1 MLEKWRQR
9 CWFKSADKLGRCGPG
24 IEWPTLVGYTQHVL
38 VPEQITGWLPVTP
51 EMPHID
57 RPQQLNHLLYIL
69 KVTCVQAKRLRSI
82 RHGCETS
89 WVVLRCL
96 ALGGWQWILWGPVG
110 FWGLWPP
117 WIGFFFG
124 MSQRLGTGE
133 FAGQVNALSCA
144 DWHWGMPLT
153 GGLLLGPQHCFGWLC
168 VSIVKMQHPHECQDP
183 GFPSRILTLH
193 WMICVLLC
201 LLWVLMFLLIAV
213 YHVPQTTACLQ
224 HTSDRSTWS
233 LSYSYSWLGLG
244 TETTWLSLGT
254 FCGLG
259 LKYFTWRPPLPPW
272 YLLRSLEVTLGS

>member
-117 WIGFFFG
+117 WIGLFLACPKDWELG
-124 MSQRLGTGE
+124 NLQARLTLWAVQTGIGE
-133 FAGQVNALSCA
+133 CRWQEVYFLVHSIVLVGCVCQLSKCSIHMNVRTRDFPA
-144 DWHWGMPLT
+144 EYWHWT
-153 GGLLLGPQHCFGWLC
+153 GWSVFYFVCY
-168 VSIVKMQHPHECQDP
+168 
-183 GFPSRILTLH
+183 GF
-193 WMICVLLC
+193 
-201 LLWVLMFLLIAV
+201 
-213 YHVPQTTACLQ
+213 
-224 HTSDRSTWS
+224 
-233 LSYSYSWLGLG
+233 
-244 TETTWLSLGT
+244 
-254 FCGLG
+254 
-259 LKYFTWRPPLPPW
+259 
-272 YLLRSLEVTLGS
+272 